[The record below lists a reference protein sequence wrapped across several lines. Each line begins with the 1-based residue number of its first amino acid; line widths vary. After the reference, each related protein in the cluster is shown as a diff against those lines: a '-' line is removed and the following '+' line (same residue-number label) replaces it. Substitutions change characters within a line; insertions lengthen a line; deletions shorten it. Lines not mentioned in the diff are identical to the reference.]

1 MPEPVKEVI
10 PMIQKLAY
18 EAGKKPWD
26 WLITDDHVTIVFMDG
41 TKQRFERINK
51 MPTSKPNP
59 AVSAAVNIAET
70 ALNKPKGK
78 PRTSKKK

>member
-10 PMIQKLAY
+10 PMIQKLAD

-41 TKQRFERINK
+41 TKQRFERINE
-51 MPTSKPNP
+51 KPAHKP
-59 AVSAAVNIAET
+59 AAAATVEIA
-70 ALNKPKGK
+70 APAPAKPKGK